1 MMFGG
6 GGGGWM
12 TRGGGAGGWGR
23 GMGGRMGLDQE
34 PEGGHVYDHAV
45 VLRLFIYLI
54 PHWKKLFIT
63 ITAILI
69 YTSTVVAL
77 PWMIKLMI
85 DDYVRSSNLSG
96 LSIVVPLFILIALVQ
111 YGSQYVHLRTL
122 AFVGQR
128 VLYTLRVLLFAHL
141 QRLSMSFYNK
151 NEVGRVMSRV
161 QNDVQQ
167 LQEFLSIVTVTLA
180 DVLSLTGIIVAMVLM
195 NAKLALITLS
205 IIPLLFVIMA
215 IWQKLA
221 RRAFI
226 KARKTIAAV
235 NSGLQENISGVR
247 VVQSLN
253 REKANIRSFGAANA
267 DNLGAN
273 LEVGKLQAVLFP
285 AVEMLSAI
293 GMALVIYFGGS
304 LVLDDSIEVGVL
316 VAFALYI
323 QRFFEPVLNLTMQYG
338 SLQRAMAS
346 GARIFE
352 LLDIEPE
359 ILDTPRPIKLGSTN
373 GNIRFED
380 VDFGYN
386 KNELILKQIDFN
398 VEPGHTVALVG
409 PTGAGKTTLIS
420 LIMRLYDVSEGRITL
435 GGFDIRDISLDV
447 LSSQISVVPQEPYLF
462 SDTVRNNIRY
472 NRYDIS
478 DDTVVD
484 AAKAVGAHSFI
495 EKLEQGYDTLLQE
508 RGGNLSIGQRQ
519 LISFARALVSKPN
532 ILLLDEA
539 TANID
544 THTELII
551 QEALKTLLKDRTA
564 IVIAHRLST
573 IRNADRILV
582 LDDGHIVEDGS
593 HSELLKNDGLYSR
606 LNSYSLDGT
615 DIQSISGNTTDSF
628 NRIPSVEGNW
638 KATLNS
644 PRGIREGKFKFVISG
659 SSLSG
664 LWESDRG
671 SQSFEGGTVEGSSLF
686 LTVQIDSPRGVMD
699 LVFTGLIEG
708 ERITG
713 TVGFGSFGSGTF
725 LLERSN

>member
-1 MMFGG
+1 
-6 GGGGWM
+6 
-12 TRGGGAGGWGR
+12 
-23 GMGGRMGLDQE
+23 
-34 PEGGHVYDHAV
+34 
-45 VLRLFIYLI
+45 
-54 PHWKKLFIT
+54 
-63 ITAILI
+63 
-69 YTSTVVAL
+69 
-77 PWMIKLMI
+77 
-85 DDYVRSSNLSG
+85 
-96 LSIVVPLFILIALVQ
+96 
-111 YGSQYVHLRTL
+111 
-122 AFVGQR
+122 
-128 VLYTLRVLLFAHL
+128 
-141 QRLSMSFYNK
+141 
-151 NEVGRVMSRV
+151 
-161 QNDVQQ
+161 
-167 LQEFLSIVTVTLA
+167 
-180 DVLSLTGIIVAMVLM
+180 
-195 NAKLALITLS
+195 
-205 IIPLLFVIMA
+205 
-215 IWQKLA
+215 
-221 RRAFI
+221 
-226 KARKTIAAV
+226 
-235 NSGLQENISGVR
+235 
-247 VVQSLN
+247 
-253 REKANIRSFGAANA
+253 
-267 DNLGAN
+267 
-273 LEVGKLQAVLFP
+273 
-285 AVEMLSAI
+285 
-293 GMALVIYFGGS
+293 
-304 LVLDDSIEVGVL
+304 
-316 VAFALYI
+316 
-323 QRFFEPVLNLTMQYG
+323 
-338 SLQRAMAS
+338 
-346 GARIFE
+346 
-352 LLDIEPE
+352 
-359 ILDTPRPIKLGSTN
+359 
-373 GNIRFED
+373 
-380 VDFGYN
+380 
-386 KNELILKQIDFN
+386 
-398 VEPGHTVALVG
+398 
-409 PTGAGKTTLIS
+409 
-420 LIMRLYDVSEGRITL
+420 MRLYDVSEGRITL

-472 NRYDIS
+472 NRYYIS

-544 THTELII
+544 THTEMII

-593 HSELLKNDGLYSR
+593 HGELLKNDGLYSK
-606 LNSYSLDGT
+606 LNSYSLHGT

-686 LTVQIDSPRGVMD
+686 LTVQIDSPRGAMD

-713 TVGFGSFGSGTF
+713 KVGFGSFGSGTF